1 MTTPATP
8 ADHPA
13 TGAPAEPATA
23 AAPSAS
29 AEPTAAASSV
39 SAEPTAAAP
48 TSSAESAAPALTPPV
63 EPAAPAPSA
72 SADAAASPSGDRPL
86 RILIGADTFL
96 PHVNGAARFAER
108 LAAGLVA
115 RGHDV
120 HVAAPS
126 IGHQNGGTA
135 TETVEGQPMTV
146 HRLPAFRFRPHD
158 WITYVLPWRSKHYA
172 RIVLDEVKPDVVHIQ
187 SHIVIGRGLT
197 REARKRGIPVI
208 ATNHVMAENILDF
221 TTLPDFLDRI
231 FVKLAW
237 ADAERTFKMTRA
249 VTTPTRR
256 AADFLEKTIDISG
269 VIPISCGIDRT
280 NYRPDL
286 TPRDKNRLLFVGRL
300 TTEKHI
306 DVVLRALAQLDPSLD
321 VTFDVVGGGD
331 QRAKLEALAQQLGV
345 AGRVTFHGHASEDD
359 LRTLYSRAS
368 VFVIASIAELQS
380 IATMEAMASGLPIVA
395 ANAVALPHLVHHGE
409 NGYLFEPGDAEELA
423 ARVTDVL
430 TASPEERL
438 RMQQASLD
446 EVAVHDITRTLDT
459 FEALYRG
466 RPLPE

>member
-1 MTTPATP
+1 MTSSATP

-13 TGAPAEPATA
+13 PGAPVHPSPPSTPA
-23 AAPSAS
+23 
-29 AEPTAAASSV
+29 
-39 SAEPTAAAP
+39 
-48 TSSAESAAPALTPPV
+48 PV
-63 EPAAPAPSA
+63 EPASLPADG
-72 SADAAASPSGDRPL
+72 ADDRPL
-86 RILIGADTFL
+86 RVLIGADTFL

-120 HVAAPS
+120 HVSAPS
-126 IGHQNGGTA
+126 IGHRNGGTA
-135 TETVEGQPMTV
+135 TETVEGQPVVM

-197 REARKRGIPVI
+197 REARKRGIPVV

-231 FVKLAW
+231 VVKLAW

-269 VIPISCGIDRT
+269 VIPVSCGIDRA

-286 TPRDKNRLLFVGRL
+286 TPRDANRLLFVGRL

-306 DVVLRALAQLDPSLD
+306 DVVLHALAQLDPALD
-321 VTFDVVGGGD
+321 VTFDIVGGGD

-345 AGRVTFHGHASEDD
+345 AERVTFHGHASDDD
-359 LRTLYSRAS
+359 LRALYSRAS
-368 VFVIASIAELQS
+368 LFVIASIAELQS

-409 NGYLFEPGDAEELA
+409 NGYLFEPGDADELA
-423 ARVTDVL
+423 ARLTDVL
-430 TASPEERL
+430 TASPEERT

-446 EVAVHDITRTLDT
+446 AVAVHDITRTLDT

>member
-8 ADHPA
+8 SD
-13 TGAPAEPATA
+13 
-23 AAPSAS
+23 PS
-29 AEPTAAASSV
+29 
-39 SAEPTAAAP
+39 
-48 TSSAESAAPALTPPV
+48 
-63 EPAAPAPSA
+63 EPAASTASSA
-72 SADAAASPSGDRPL
+72 ALEATPTPDRPL

-126 IGHQNGGTA
+126 VGHGNAGTA
-135 TETVEGQPMTV
+135 TEVIEDQPMTM
-146 HRLPAFRFRPHD
+146 HRLPAYRFLPHD
-158 WITYVLPWRSKHYA
+158 WLTFVLPWRSKHYA
-172 RIVLDEVKPDVVHIQ
+172 RILLDEIKPDVVHIQ
-187 SHIVIGRGLT
+187 SHIVIGRGLA

-231 FVKLAW
+231 FVELAW

-249 VTTPTRR
+249 VTTPTRK
-256 AADFLEKTIDISG
+256 AADFLESTIDISG
-269 VIPISCGIDRT
+269 VIPISCGIDRS

-286 TPRDKNRLLFVGRL
+286 TPRDANRILFVGRL

-306 DVVLRALAQLDPSLD
+306 DVVLKALSQLDPALD

-331 QRAKLEALAQQLGV
+331 QRAKLETLAQQLGV
-345 AGRVTFHGHASEDD
+345 ASRVTFHGHASEED

-368 VFVIASIAELQS
+368 VFAIASIAELQS

-395 ANAVALPHLVHHGE
+395 ANAVALPHLVHDGE
-409 NGYLFEPGDAEELA
+409 NGYLFEPGNADELA
-423 ARVTDVL
+423 ARLTDVL
-430 TASPEERL
+430 TAAPEERV

-446 EVAVHDITRTLDT
+446 AVAVHDINRTLDT